1 MSGVCARRLVPFKSA
16 TDAASAPIARSDT
29 ARHFAV
35 HIRAVHICLM
45 NSTVEGIAK
54 MPRLCRSAAFVVAA
68 VLWLSGSTA
77 WAADAI
83 AGKARAQ
90 ACVVCH
96 GALGLST
103 LPDAPNLAAQPA
115 IYLSAQLRAFRNGE
129 RRHEVMNVIAKPL
142 TDDDIDNLAAWF
154 ASVRIEAHAP
164 Q

>member
-1 MSGVCARRLVPFKSA
+1 MNTIIEQIVKMHQLG
-16 TDAASAPIARSDT
+16 RSV
-29 ARHFAV
+29 A
-35 HIRAVHICLM
+35 L
-45 NSTVEGIAK
+45 
-54 MPRLCRSAAFVVAA
+54 VAA
-68 VLWLSGSTA
+68 GVLWLSGAPAS
-77 WAADAI
+77 AADAI

-90 ACVVCH
+90 ACAVCH

-115 IYLSAQLRAFRNGE
+115 IYVSAQLRAFRSGE

-154 ASVRIEAHAP
+154 SSLRIEAHAP